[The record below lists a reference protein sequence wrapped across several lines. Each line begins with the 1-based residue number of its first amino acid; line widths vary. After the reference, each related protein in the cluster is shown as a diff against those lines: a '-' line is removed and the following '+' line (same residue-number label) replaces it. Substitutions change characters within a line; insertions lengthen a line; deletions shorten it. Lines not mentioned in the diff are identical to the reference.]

1 MSLQRR
7 DKKAIL
13 QRINRTG
20 GGDCPAGFRF
30 PDGACRRFSMKGHFM
45 RQSLALKFL
54 SGAALAV
61 VMIASPTASWS
72 ASTTKTEPPAVNFN
86 VDGISSFA
94 GAFLAARTADVD
106 RDYKNAIPLY
116 RKALELEPDNTEIRE
131 RLMIASF
138 LSGDFDTGAKLAEQ
152 LKSDVAVER
161 ITVIA
166 RGLDAIR
173 RGDFAGA
180 DKILK
185 YEGPNDLER
194 MLTSLVLAWS
204 RFGAGDKEG
213 ALKMVTDLKGPEWF
227 AIFRNYHA
235 GAIAAASGNRD
246 KARALLKSAVT
257 DKEGGSTAP
266 DTYIRA
272 VMALARLEAADGNLQ
287 KALDTIA
294 SGDQLINNYAPLK
307 ALGEELKKGGKPA
320 QQVQTAQQGAAAVLF
335 SIGSALNRQ
344 GADEAVS
351 LYLNMAHAL
360 DPDSADTLVLL
371 GGLAENTNQPDRAI
385 EFYKQVPATSPLRRI
400 SELQLGLALA
410 STGKQEDARKHLQ
423 ALIASDPTDIRSY
436 LAYGSVL
443 SDAKDY
449 REMARNYDQ
458 AIQSLGNRKEK
469 NFWSLYF
476 QRGIAYERLKEW
488 DKAEPNFRTA
498 LELNPEQ
505 PQVLNYLG
513 YSWVDMNRNLKEGLD
528 MIKRAVELRPD
539 DGYIVD
545 SLGWAYFRLGRFQEA
560 VEELERAAELKAGD
574 ATINDHLGD
583 AYWRVGR
590 EREAVFQWQR
600 ALVMKPEEAEIPK
613 IQAKIKDG
621 LPKLDP
627 AATDKAQAPAPAKAE
642 PAVTEPAKPEAP
654 KAETPKTDAAPVTA
668 PQPDTTSNAAAPA
681 APAPGGD
688 YTVVEGDSVWRI
700 AKRLLGDWKLGRDI
714 IELNAE
720 LQKNPDR
727 LKIGQVIKVPAKVD

>member
-1 MSLQRR
+1 
-7 DKKAIL
+7 
-13 QRINRTG
+13 
-20 GGDCPAGFRF
+20 
-30 PDGACRRFSMKGHFM
+30 MKGHFM
-45 RQSLALKFL
+45 RQSLALKLL
-54 SGAALAV
+54 SGAALAALL
-61 VMIASPTASWS
+61 IASPTLSMA
-72 ASTTKTEPPAVNFN
+72 AGDAKAPAPVVDFN
-86 VDGISSFA
+86 ADGVSSFA

-131 RLMIASF
+131 RLMVASF
-138 LSGDFDTGAKLAEQ
+138 LSGDFEEGAKIAEQ

-173 RGDFAGA
+173 RGDYASA

-194 MLTSLVLAWS
+194 LLTSLVLAWS
-204 RFGAGDKEG
+204 RFGAGDKEA

-235 GAIAAASGNRD
+235 GALAAAAGDTD
-246 KARALLKSAVT
+246 KARALLKSAVI
-257 DKEGGSTAP
+257 DKDGGSTAP

-272 VMALARLEAADGNLQ
+272 VMALARLEAGQGNLQ

-307 ALGEELKKGGKPA
+307 ALGEELKKGGKPD
-320 QQVQTAQQGAAAVLF
+320 QQVKTAAQGAAAVLF

-344 GADEAVS
+344 GADEAVA

-371 GGLAENTNQPDRAI
+371 GGLAENANQPERAI
-385 EFYKQVPATSPLRRI
+385 EFYKQVPDSSPLRRI

-410 STGKQEDARKHLQ
+410 TTGKQEEARKHLK

-458 AIQSLGNRKEK
+458 AIQSLGNRRDKSH
-469 NFWSLYF
+469 WSLYF
-476 QRGIAYERLKEW
+476 QRAIAYERLKEW
-488 DKAEPNFRTA
+488 DKAEPNFKIA

-545 SLGWAYFRLGRFQEA
+545 SLGWAYYRLGRFDDA

-590 EREAVFQWQR
+590 KREAVFQWQR
-600 ALVMKPEEAEIPK
+600 ALVMKPEAAEIPK
-613 IQAKIKDG
+613 INAKIKDG
-621 LPKLDP
+621 LPENAGAK
-627 AATDKAQAPAPAKAE
+627 KSEAPAPAPANQTAAAAPATTPAPAATEAPKPVE
-642 PAVTEPAKPEAP
+642 PAKTPEPAKPAEPAKAP
-654 KAETPKTDAAPVTA
+654 ETPKAPETKAAPATPAATA
-668 PQPDTTSNAAAPA
+668 PAAAPA
-681 APAPGGD
+681 APSAAGSTD

-700 AKRLLGDWKLGRDI
+700 AERLLGNWKRGVEI
-714 IELNAE
+714 IELNAD
-720 LQKNPDR
+720 LKKNPDR
-727 LKIGQVIKVPAKVD
+727 LKIGQVIKVPAKGN